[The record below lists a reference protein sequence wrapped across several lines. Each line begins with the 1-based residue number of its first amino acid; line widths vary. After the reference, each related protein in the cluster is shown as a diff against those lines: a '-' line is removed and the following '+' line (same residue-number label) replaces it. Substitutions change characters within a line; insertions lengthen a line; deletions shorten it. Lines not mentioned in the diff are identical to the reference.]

1 MPFSPVEI
9 NTSDSWAVNTPSDT
23 CQQWLMSNAR
33 SLSLSLSLCHSLSLA
48 RSPVLSVFTH
58 HKHTLTATHA
68 NHHIH
73 AYAQHIHTHTH
84 RLPHT
89 DSWGVTLLARSP
101 ETQRKMDRQEL
112 SVRTQ
117 EHEVGF
123 SLQIMNHMWSVNSAP
138 IRSDDNYLSTSQSS

>member
-1 MPFSPVEI
+1 MLSS
-9 NTSDSWAVNTPSDT
+9 SDAVQSCGDEHVR
-23 CQQWLMSNAR
+23 LMSCQRPIRHLSAVTDVHR
-33 SLSLSLSLCHSLSLA
+33 PLSLSLSLYRSLSCSLCFYT
-48 RSPVLSVFTH
+48 SQTH
-58 HKHTLTATHA
+58 TDGNTCKPP
-68 NHHIH
+68 HILVRT
-73 AYAQHIHTHTH
+73 THTH
-84 RLPHT
+84 RLPRT

-123 SLQIMNHMWSVNSAP
+123 SLQIMNHMWSVNAAP